1 MLMLLDVGCNV
12 VEGDYLG
19 VIMDDVVVAVKSM
32 KKLVQTK

>member
-19 VIMDDVVVAVKSM
+19 VIMDDDVVAVKSM